1 MRTSRK
7 IIAVSLVASFFAPSS
22 AQAVWFIDD
31 AYAAMEMRRLTN
43 QLFISAPAYFGI
55 TVDEITSTPQGS
67 GLTETPTALS
77 NYAVLIDGVVDKII
91 SWDGYSPNEAIDR
104 DGVVVVKLPEG
115 DGVKYV
121 DENGIIRLAP
131 INHTDIV
138 SEQVSPTQKVVPN
151 LESTESVTVVIAPKP
166 SDPAVAKENA
176 PIVQS
181 QSVASNNSITMV
193 IAVPVVDP
201 TTSTVAIQVVT
212 DGRSGTSIG
221 VAQGQATVTVTELPQ
236 NQNVSVSAVITN
248 TVTNSVEVVTIPVV
262 ATPIA
267 PIVIPDSARDAA
279 KDKATI
285 PAPYAVSNII
295 DSYGAKVVQI
305 KTPVI
310 PDYDTSK
317 TNVSLQVVGPG
328 GSTTAIGLFGTGET
342 LTIGALSATASYVVK
357 IVIRDLGNGKETII
371 FGINV

>member
-1 MRTSRK
+1 
-7 IIAVSLVASFFAPSS
+7 
-22 AQAVWFIDD
+22 
-31 AYAAMEMRRLTN
+31 MRRLTN

-77 NYAVLIDGVVDKII
+77 NYAVLIDGVIDKII

-151 LESTESVTVVIAPKP
+151 LESTESVTVVIAPQP

-176 PIVQS
+176 PVVQS

-262 ATPIA
+262 ATPVA

>member
-1 MRTSRK
+1 MRK
-7 IIAVSLVASFFAPSS
+7 ALAFIISFGLIALPTGQVQAS
-22 AQAVWFIDD
+22 WFIDD

-77 NYAVLIDGVVDKII
+77 NYAVLIDGVIDKII